1 MTKMRCIVNWSLPD
15 CDLLA
20 LEGVEDGLALA
31 FGGLEFLEVLAVDE
45 EAGDE
50 TDEEAGDEED
60 EVGHRLGKFELRNL
74 GVHFGLGADD

>member
-31 FGGLEFLEVLAVDE
+31 FGGLELVEVLAVDE

-50 TDEEAGDEED
+50 ADEQTREEEESD
-60 EVGHRLGKFELRNL
+60 
-74 GVHFGLGADD
+74 VHG